1 MSHQKTLIISHS
13 DNDEVD
19 AVSEFLDETN
29 YFVLI
34 TDEIHSRYRFSVLP
48 NERSFSIVDEHKK
61 ITIHSS
67 ELASIWVASTKHIYN
82 EGFDNDDDLAVFNS
96 REYLSLIDALIVIA
110 EENGCCIVNHPSVTN
125 HAGDKIR
132 QQLVAM
138 RHGLKVPDQLITN
151 RKETFASAAFA
162 KRAIFKPIHSSN
174 LHSNPTDGELYM
186 AKPVVITEQIYAGI
200 CSGKLEVGVPHF
212 QEKLEKITEY
222 RVVVFDGKVYAFNIT
237 GEYGFDWR
245 GYMPN
250 IDFEPVKKF
259 SMAKG
264 CLTFV
269 KELGIKLAAFDF
281 METADGMYFIEC
293 NPPGYFVFCDPENN
307 TGMISDFA
315 KYLLS

>member
-1 MSHQKTLIISHS
+1 MSSRKTLIITHTE
-13 DNDEVD
+13 NDEVD
-19 AVSEFLDETN
+19 EVAEFLTEAD

-34 TDEIHSRYRFSVLP
+34 TEEIHSRYRFTVQP
-48 NERSFSIVDEHKK
+48 NERTFSIIDEHKQK
-61 ITIHSS
+61 TIHSG

-82 EGFDNDDDLAVFNS
+82 EGFENDDDLAVFNS
-96 REYLSLIDALIVIA
+96 REYSSLIDAVIAIA

-138 RHGLKVPDQLITN
+138 RYGFRVPDQLITN
-151 RKETFASAAFA
+151 RKETFAEADFA
-162 KRAIFKPIHSSN
+162 RRAIFKPIHSSN
-174 LHSNPTDGELYM
+174 LHSNPIDGELYI
-186 AKPVVITEQIYAGI
+186 AKPIVITEQIYAGI
-200 CSGKLEVGVPHF
+200 CSGELEIGVPHF

-222 RVVVFDGKVYAFNIT
+222 RVVVFDNKVYAFNIT

-259 SMAKG
+259 SNAKG
-264 CLTFV
+264 CLAFV

-281 METADGMYFIEC
+281 VETAEGIYFIEC
-293 NPPGYFVFCDPENN
+293 NPPGYFLFCDPENK

-315 KYLLS
+315 RYLLK